1 MKSPDPDLDLTISR
15 IIQAP
20 RPKVWSAWTNPS
32 SLEKWWIPEPSR
44 CKVVEMD
51 LEPGGSFV
59 TQLSENGGEFVPHIR
74 GCFLAVDEL
83 ERIVFTDS
91 LVAGWRPAAE
101 PFMTAVI
108 TMRDHPMGT
117 EYFAHVMHK
126 TRADR
131 ALHEGLGFYDGWGT
145 VIEQLARL
153 VERTN
158 G

>member
-15 IIQAP
+15 IIKAP
-20 RPKVWSAWTNPS
+20 RSAVWSAWANPS

-59 TQLSENGGEFVPHIR
+59 TQLSENGGDFVPHIR
-74 GCFLAVDEL
+74 GCFLAVDQL
-83 ERIVFTDS
+83 QRIVFTDS

-117 EYFAHVMHK
+117 EYFAHVMHR
-126 TRADR
+126 TGADR
-131 ALHEGLGFYDGWGT
+131 ALHEKLGFYDGWGT

-153 VERTN
+153 VEGTN
-158 G
+158 

>member
-1 MKSPDPDLDLTISR
+1 MTVPDPDLDLTISR
-15 IIQAP
+15 IIEAP
-20 RPKVWSAWTNPS
+20 RSAVWSAWTTPS
-32 SLEKWWIPEPSR
+32 SFEKWWIPEPSR
-44 CKVVEMD
+44 CKVAEMD

-59 TQLSENGGEFVPHIR
+59 TLLSENGGEFVPHVR

-108 TMRDHPMGT
+108 TMRDHPSGT

-126 TRADR
+126 SKADR
-131 ALHEGLGFYDGWGT
+131 TLHEELGFYDGWGT

-153 VERTN
+153 VERKRR
-158 G
+158 